1 VEVLKTAVRVRNTG
15 SSDEGICAVKG
26 PWCEAADFG
35 PTIGVEF
42 VLTGK
47 IRQVCVPCYLTK
59 TRSEEWVAD

>member
-15 SSDEGICAVKG
+15 SSEKAICVVKG

-42 VLTGK
+42 VLAGK
-47 IRQVCVPCYLTK
+47 VRQVCVPCYLMK
-59 TRSEEWVAD
+59 TRDGEWFAD